1 MWERMKI
8 ENKREFDRKQAYK
21 LVAVTDANGVDK
33 VHTRRLYKDRIN
45 CIAIDFHYDERPV
58 YEDKYRMNMT
68 FAQTERGLWCK
79 RRLHTSIVLKVEET
93 KNGVNIHTYN
103 SIYVFE
109 RAILKE
115 IPYQHS
121 ANLIELYLSLE
132 DNDYFG
138 KGFYYDAGKQ
148 PHELV
153 EIVHIGMLQDSVLVC
168 FMPGDELHG
177 CVCRYFP
184 NNQVEFYNTLYGQQD
199 YSTPM
204 LIHNTG
210 KKDLIICF
218 QMFQYKWTIAPG
230 ESKYIKPF
238 ELDGADAID
247 E

>member
-8 ENKREFDRKQAYK
+8 ENKREFGRNQAYQ

-68 FAQTERGLWCK
+68 FVQTERGLWCK
-79 RRLHTSIVLKVEET
+79 RRLHTSIVLQVEET
-93 KNGVNIHTYN
+93 EKGVKIHTYN

-109 RAILKE
+109 KAKLRKV
-115 IPYQHS
+115 PYQDT
-121 ANLIELYLSLE
+121 ADLIELYLSLE

-138 KGFYYDAGKQ
+138 KGFYYDANKQ
-148 PHELV
+148 PHELR
-153 EIVHIGMLQDSVLVC
+153 EYVHVGMFQDSVLVG
-168 FMPGDELHG
+168 FVPEDELRG
-177 CVCRYFP
+177 YVCRYFP
-184 NNQVEFYNTLYGQQD
+184 NEQVEFYSTLYGQQD

-210 KKDLIICF
+210 KDDLIVRF
-218 QMFQYKWTIAPG
+218 QMYPHAWTISPG

-238 ELDGADAID
+238 EPDGADGI

>member
-1 MWERMKI
+1 MWEELKNN
-8 ENKREFDRKQAYK
+8 ESEFDRLQAYK
-21 LVAVTDANGVDK
+21 LVAVLDNDGVDK
-33 VHTRRLYKDRIN
+33 VHTRNLYKDRIN
-45 CIAIDFHYDERPV
+45 CIAVDFHYDMRPV
-58 YEDKYRMNMT
+58 YDGKYRMNMK
-68 FAQTERGLWCK
+68 FVQTEDGLWCK

-109 RAILKE
+109 KAILKE
-115 IPYQHS
+115 IPYQDS

-138 KGFYYDAGKQ
+138 KGFYYDADKQ
-148 PHELV
+148 THELV
-153 EIVHIGMLQDSVLVC
+153 EIVHVGMFQDCVLVC
-168 FMPGDELHG
+168 FMPEDELHG

-184 NNQVEFYNTLYGQQD
+184 NEQIEFYNTLYGQQD

-218 QMFQYKWTIAPG
+218 QMFPYKWTIAPG

-238 ELDGADAID
+238 EPDGADAID